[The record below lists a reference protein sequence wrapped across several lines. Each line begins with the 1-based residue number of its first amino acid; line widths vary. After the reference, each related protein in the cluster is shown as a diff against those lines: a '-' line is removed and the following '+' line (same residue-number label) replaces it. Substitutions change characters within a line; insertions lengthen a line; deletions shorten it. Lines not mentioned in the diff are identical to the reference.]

1 MQYKLLD
8 SKNNLI
14 EEINLAPLD
23 GKVGEEVT
31 KSDGS
36 KVYLISLG
44 EMTFGRGGV
53 IQDIVVGTKAEA
65 DAAAK

>member
-14 EEINLAPLD
+14 EEINLPPLD

-65 DAAAK
+65 DAAGK